1 MMCWD
6 QAASYI
12 ALDISSQR
20 ELDEDTDWMLT
31 LLKSNL
37 FYKIP
42 PMNIR
47 QVLSCFKPVD
57 VNAGEVVVRQ
67 GQIGD
72 ALYVIKEGEA
82 EVLRA
87 QAPQSASEW
96 VADIQVGR
104 CFGEDALINETFRNA
119 TVRMK
124 TAGVLMRLDKH
135 DFYQLLKKPLVQK
148 TGLLQA
154 EKSLESGAQWLDV
167 RTLDEYELAHFNGA
181 IHGQLDLLKLQQRR
195 LDKACEYICY
205 CNTGVRAEAAAYL
218 LSKDGFKVKALQLGF
233 DHLSQ
238 DERQRWI
245 ENDIIGS

>member
-1 MMCWD
+1 
-6 QAASYI
+6 
-12 ALDISSQR
+12 
-20 ELDEDTDWMLT
+20 
-31 LLKSNL
+31 
-37 FYKIP
+37 
-42 PMNIR
+42 
-47 QVLSCFKPVD
+47 
-57 VNAGEVVVRQ
+57 
-67 GQIGD
+67 
-72 ALYVIKEGEA
+72 
-82 EVLRA
+82 
-87 QAPQSASEW
+87 
-96 VADIQVGR
+96 
-104 CFGEDALINETFRNA
+104 
-119 TVRMK
+119 
-124 TAGVLMRLDKH
+124 MRLDKH